1 MRTVK
6 PKVKRE
12 IKVNKKKEIPI
23 KKVKF
28 IDEDIEKRKFLLES
42 IYRIYENMKIHKD
55 IWTKEIKQN
64 NGYLN
69 PYYKMLMG
77 RIIKLSEKL
86 IATYISQ
93 DIQRTEISSFWI
105 QKSVVALMQE
115 NISFKQSNK
124 NKEKLWKDDSLPF
137 DSEEFYNSLMVV
149 WGVSIIIQE
158 KLKNIMRLDKIQK
171 EMDEM
176 INKINKLLDFIDTD
190 IVQLT
195 EEQNENKKSKILK
208 PLSKKKMEIIHAKLK
223 EKGYLKGA

>member
-1 MRTVK
+1 MRTAK

-195 EEQNENKKSKILK
+195 EEQNENKNPKFSGLYRR
-208 PLSKKKMEIIHAKLK
+208 KKWKLFMQN
-223 EKGYLKGA
+223 